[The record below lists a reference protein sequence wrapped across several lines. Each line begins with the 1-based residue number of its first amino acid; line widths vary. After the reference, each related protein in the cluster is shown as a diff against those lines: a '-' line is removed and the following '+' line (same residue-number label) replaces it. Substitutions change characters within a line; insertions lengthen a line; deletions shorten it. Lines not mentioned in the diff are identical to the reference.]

1 MDFEQVVQTYELELS
16 QMMMN
21 CGTKELSELESAA
34 EVGYMW
40 FLWQIVWHTSK
51 SSEWESRNICD
62 LWSLKYYKAQFMS

>member
-34 EVGYMW
+34 EVGYM
-40 FLWQIVWHTSK
+40 
-51 SSEWESRNICD
+51 
-62 LWSLKYYKAQFMS
+62 

>member
-21 CGTKELSELESAA
+21 HGTKELSELESAA
-34 EVGYMW
+34 EVRYIW
-40 FLWQIVWHTSK
+40 SLWQIVWHTSK
-51 SSEWESRNICD
+51 SSEWESRYIFD